1 MLPIINN
8 QSVFYVVCPAN
19 AATGGPELLHQ
30 LACELKSNGKE
41 VFMYYVNY
49 KAEDPVHENY
59 KEYKIEYVNSVE
71 DDSNNIIIF
80 PEIFTEKMMDFNKAK
95 KIIWW
100 LSVDNY
106 FRWRPHFMGRFNRF
120 ILNNFNSQN
129 FLFFNSIVR
138 KADFHL
144 VQSFYA
150 ADFLKSKNISNY
162 DFLSDYLHSTFL
174 EEIVDLDK
182 KENIVAYN
190 PKKGS
195 AFTNI
200 LINKLNEIKFVPIQN
215 MTRSEVVSLLKRAKV
230 YIDFG
235 NHPGKDRIPREA
247 AFLNCCVI
255 TGKHGS
261 AKFYQDVP
269 IEDCYKFFPKKN
281 CVKEIKYTIL
291 SCFDNFAHHNLQFES
306 YRSEIIKQQNE
317 FKEKVVE
324 LFVR

>member
-1 MLPIINN
+1 MLTIIND

-30 LACELKSNGKE
+30 LALELKTNGKK
-41 VFMYYVNY
+41 VFMYYLNC
-49 KAEDPVHENY
+49 KSEDPVHENY
-59 KEYKIEYVNSVE
+59 KEYKIEYVNDIE
-71 DDSNNIIIF
+71 DVANNIIVF
-80 PEIFTEKMMDFNKAK
+80 PEIFTEKMPGFSEAK

-106 FRWRPHFMGRFNRF
+106 FRWRPHVMGRINRMM
-120 ILNNFNSQN
+120 LDKFNSQN
-129 FLFFNSIVR
+129 FLFFSGVLR

-150 ADFLKSKNISNY
+150 ADLLKRNNISNY
-162 DFLSDYLHSTFL
+162 DFLSDYLHSSFL
-174 EEIVDLDK
+174 KETVDLDQ

-190 PKKGS
+190 PKKGY
-195 AFTNI
+195 AFTKM
-200 LINKLNEIKFVPIQN
+200 LIDSLNEITFVPIQN

-255 TGKHGS
+255 TGKQGS
-261 AKFYQDVP
+261 AKFNQDVP
-269 IEDCYKFFPKKN
+269 IKNCYKFDQRRKS
-281 CVKEIKYTIL
+281 VKEIKSIIL
-291 SCFDNFAHHNLQFES
+291 SCFNDFYHHNFQFES
-306 YRSEIIKQQNE
+306 YRSGIVKQQNE